1 MVTVATLDLRPFFI
15 SKNVHLDTK
24 MSSSKKLVTL
34 VSSEGVSCSVNRDVI
49 CMSNVIKNILSEID
63 DESEPIPLPNIK
75 TRVLNKIIEYCK
87 YHYNNPPSQIPQPL
101 KSAQLNEVVS
111 QWDYEF
117 VNVDK
122 EFLFELILAENFL
135 DIKPL
140 LELTCA
146 KVASMIKGKT
156 PEQIRR
162 EFDIINDFTPEEEAK
177 VS

>member
-1 MVTVATLDLRPFFI
+1 MT
-15 SKNVHLDTK
+15 
-24 MSSSKKLVTL
+24 SSKKVITL
-34 VSSEGVSCSVNRDVI
+34 VSAEGVSCTVNRDVI
-49 CMSNVIKNILSEID
+49 CMSNVIKNILNDID

-75 TRVLNKIIEYCK
+75 TNVLNKIIEYCK
-87 YHYNNPPSQIPQPL
+87 HHYNNPPSQIPQPL

-111 QWDYEF
+111 EWDYEF

-140 LELTCA
+140 LDLTCA

-162 EFDIINDFTPEEEAK
+162 EFDIVNDFTPEEEAK
-177 VS
+177 VCPHTHIYYLYLYITMRIMN